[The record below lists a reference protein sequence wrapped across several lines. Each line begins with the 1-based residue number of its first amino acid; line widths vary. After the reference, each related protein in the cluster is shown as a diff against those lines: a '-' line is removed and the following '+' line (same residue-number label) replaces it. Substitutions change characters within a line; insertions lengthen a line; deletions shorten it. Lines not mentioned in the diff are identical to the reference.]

1 MIQPQNSEDSVQ
13 EFLTLMKLDPQQR
26 FTLQQNDPSI
36 ALFYYCTLCYIP
48 PFIKRTMDNCHL
60 IIV

>member
-26 FTLQQNDPSI
+26 FTLQQNDPSN
-36 ALFYYCTLCYIP
+36 ALYFINEHCYQ
-48 PFIKRTMDNCHL
+48 
-60 IIV
+60 